1 MSWPRRTLL
10 VARVLLRRRIR
21 RALARPKRSAL
32 MALLFL
38 VPFLSLFAPESVGGG
53 GFAVGENGTVSGE
66 GTTVQIAAILPPLF
80 TAIWLLFFFA
90 GAFTVD
96 SRLDDVDGGE
106 LLVLGGGVRATVLGI
121 SLAEHARRLSLFG
134 IWFVLGGL
142 VVVVAGGEITSLP
155 LGAVGF
161 VLLLASAS
169 TAGHAVGL
177 FARRTLLNRGLPV
190 RTTGVAL
197 AVGGYLVVTASLLL
211 PVPVD
216 DLPLRS
222 VAASLPT
229 AWFADW
235 LLLEYPGATVEP
247 ARLLGS
253 AVFGGAVAVAGF
265 HAKERLAADVWFR
278 DPGPERDAGTSGNV
292 GVVTAI
298 RRLVRPALGPAAAA
312 LSWQVVL
319 RRLRS
324 PAAFAFP
331 LVVILVFQ
339 HDVRAALSVELY
351 PLAAAAYFGVTI
363 PPAVA
368 LNPLADEGVGLPLVL
383 GSSLGGRAF
392 VAGYTAAAALLSS
405 AVTAATIIVAGLLF
419 GFSVVHAAAAVVA
432 VALLAIVTAP
442 VAVGA
447 GTALPRNDAH
457 ETVDSEGVGLP
468 SKFALGVYLLVVAVA
483 AAPFAAAVVF
493 FGGAAT
499 IAMAA
504 VASLLLGTVAA
515 IVAARDATKRFDGFV
530 LG

>member
-32 MALLFL
+32 VGLLFL
-38 VPFLSLFAPESVGGG
+38 IPFLSLFAPESLGGG
-53 GFAVGENGTVSGE
+53 GFAVGENGTVSGD
-66 GTTVQIAAILPPLF
+66 GTTVRIVAILPPLF
-80 TAIWLLFFFA
+80 TAIWLLFFLA

-96 SRLDDVDGGE
+96 SRLDEIDGGD
-106 LLVLGGGVRATVLGI
+106 LLVLGGGVRATVLGV
-121 SLAEHARRLSLFG
+121 SLAEHARRLTLFG
-134 IWFVLGGL
+134 IWFVVGGL
-142 VVVVAGGEITSLP
+142 LIVVAGGGVTSLP

-161 VLLLASAS
+161 VLLLTSAS

-177 FARRTLLNRGLPV
+177 FARRALLDRGLPV
-190 RTTGVAL
+190 RTTGVAI
-197 AVGGYLVVTASLLL
+197 AVGGYLAFTASLLL
-211 PVPVD
+211 PVPV

-235 LLLEYPGATVEP
+235 LLLEYPGATVDS

-253 AVFGGAVAVAGF
+253 VLFGGGVAVAGF
-265 HAKERLAADVWFR
+265 LAKERLAADVWFR
-278 DPGPERDAGTSGNV
+278 DPGPEVDTGGSGSI
-292 GVVTAI
+292 GVVDGV

-324 PAAFAFP
+324 PAALVFP
-331 LVVILVFQ
+331 LVGVVIFQ
-339 HDVRAALSVELY
+339 HDVRATLPAEWY
-351 PLAAAAYFGVTI
+351 PLAAGVYFGVTI

-383 GSSLGGRAF
+383 GSGLGGRAF
-392 VAGYTAAAALLSS
+392 VAGYTAAAALLSWV
-405 AVTAATIIVAGLLF
+405 VTAATVLVVALLF
-419 GFSVVHAAAAVVA
+419 GVSPIHA
-432 VALLAIVTAP
+432 VAALVLVVLLAAVTAP
-442 VAVGA
+442 IAVGA
-447 GTALPRNDAH
+447 GTALPRNDAN

-468 SKFALGVYLLVVAVA
+468 SKFALGVFLLVVAVA
-483 AAPFAAAVVF
+483 AVPV
-493 FGGAAT
+493 AAT
-499 IAMAA
+499 VALGSGGTILALGA
-504 VASLLLGTVAA
+504 VASILLGAA
-515 IVAARDATKRFDGFV
+515 AAAVAARDAAKRFDGFV